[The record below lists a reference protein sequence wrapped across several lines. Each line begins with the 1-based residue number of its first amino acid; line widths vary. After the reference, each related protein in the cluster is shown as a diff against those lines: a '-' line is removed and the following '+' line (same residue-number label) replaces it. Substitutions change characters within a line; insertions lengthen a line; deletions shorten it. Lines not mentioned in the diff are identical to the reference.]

1 MEQQKREPDAVYERG
16 NVSVKIYGPIGL
28 SEQESESRKK
38 QVVRTAWAIID
49 RMAAR
54 GVYV

>member
-1 MEQQKREPDAVYERG
+1 MKQKREPDSVYVKG
-16 NVSVKIYGPIGL
+16 NVSVKIYGPTGL